1 MMETL
6 NQKAPSLPFDFVSL
20 QLQYLVLHLPET
32 KESFQIN
39 LTIKKV
45 TTLLTAIL
53 KLKLRLISNGYL
65 KKTFGKTPG
74 HGLFVCLLARLIL
87 FEVYHLQEKLVRL
100 KFLRQDYYLS
110 GSGYCKTETTMKKIT
125 SLFKGAQKRLV
136 HSNAIQSK

>member
-1 MMETL
+1 METL

-45 TTLLTAIL
+45 TTLSTAIL

-74 HGLFVCLLARLIL
+74 HALFVCLLARLIL
-87 FEVYHLQEKLVRL
+87 FELYPLQEKLVRL
-100 KFLRQDYYLS
+100 IRQDYYLD

>member
-1 MMETL
+1 METL

-65 KKTFGKTPG
+65 KKTFGKLQDMLC
-74 HGLFVCLLARLIL
+74 LFVCYFLNCIL
-87 FEVYHLQEKLVRL
+87 Y
-100 KFLRQDYYLS
+100 
-110 GSGYCKTETTMKKIT
+110 KKNWC
-125 SLFKGAQKRLV
+125 V
-136 HSNAIQSK
+136 

>member
-65 KKTFGKTPG
+65 KQTFGKTPG
-74 HGLFVCLLARLIL
+74 HALFVCLLARLIL
-87 FEVYHLQEKLVRL
+87 YPLQEKLVRL
-100 KFLRQDYYLS
+100 KFLRQDYYLD

>member
-65 KKTFGKTPG
+65 KQTFGKTPG
-74 HGLFVCLLARLIL
+74 HALFVCLFVSSFDTVSFTRKIGAFEISTAGLLFGWFWIL
-87 FEVYHLQEKLVRL
+87 
-100 KFLRQDYYLS
+100 
-110 GSGYCKTETTMKKIT
+110 
-125 SLFKGAQKRLV
+125 
-136 HSNAIQSK
+136 

>member
-1 MMETL
+1 METL

-74 HGLFVCLLARLIL
+74 HALFVCLLARLIL
-87 FEVYHLQEKLVRL
+87 FELYPLQEKLARL
-100 KFLRQDYYLS
+100 IRQDYYLD

-136 HSNAIQSK
+136 YSNAIQSK

>member
-1 MMETL
+1 METL

-74 HGLFVCLLARLIL
+74 HALFVCLLARLIL
-87 FEVYHLQEKLVRL
+87 FEPYPLQEKLVRL
-100 KFLRQDYYLS
+100 KFLRQDYYWMVLDIV
-110 GSGYCKTETTMKKIT
+110 K
-125 SLFKGAQKRLV
+125 LKRP
-136 HSNAIQSK
+136 

>member
-1 MMETL
+1 METL

-74 HGLFVCLLARLIL
+74 HALFVCLLARLIL
-87 FEVYHLQEKLVRL
+87 FELYPLQEKLVRL
-100 KFLRQDYYLS
+100 IRQDYYLD

>member
-1 MMETL
+1 METL

-74 HGLFVCLLARLIL
+74 HALFVCLLL
-87 FEVYHLQEKLVRL
+87 FELYPLQEKLVRL
-100 KFLRQDYYLS
+100 KFLRQDYYLD

-136 HSNAIQSK
+136 YSNAIQSK

>member
-53 KLKLRLISNGYL
+53 KLKLRLISKGYL

-74 HGLFVCLLARLIL
+74 HALFVCLLVRLIL
-87 FEVYHLQEKLVRL
+87 FELYPLQEKLVRL
-100 KFLRQDYYLS
+100 IRQDYYLD

>member
-74 HGLFVCLLARLIL
+74 HALFVCLLARLIL
-87 FEVYHLQEKLVRL
+87 FELYPLQEKLVRL
-100 KFLRQDYYLS
+100 IRQDYYLD

-125 SLFKGAQKRLV
+125 SLFKGVQKRLV

>member
-1 MMETL
+1 METL

-45 TTLLTAIL
+45 TTLSTAIL

-74 HGLFVCLLARLIL
+74 NALFVCLLL
-87 FEVYHLQEKLVRL
+87 FELYPLQEKLVRL
-100 KFLRQDYYLS
+100 KFLRQDYYLD

-136 HSNAIQSK
+136 YSNAIQSK

>member
-1 MMETL
+1 MRLIPLLQLTIMI
-6 NQKAPSLPFDFVSL
+6 NYDGNSQSKSASLPFDFVSL

-45 TTLLTAIL
+45 TTLSTAIL

-74 HGLFVCLLARLIL
+74 HALFVCL
-87 FEVYHLQEKLVRL
+87 FVSS
-100 KFLRQDYYLS
+100 FD
-110 GSGYCKTETTMKKIT
+110 T
-125 SLFKGAQKRLV
+125 F
-136 HSNAIQSK
+136 

>member
-1 MMETL
+1 METL

-74 HGLFVCLLARLIL
+74 HALFVCLLARLIL
-87 FEVYHLQEKLVRL
+87 FELYPLQEKLARL
-100 KFLRQDYYLS
+100 IRQDYYLD

>member
-74 HGLFVCLLARLIL
+74 HALFVCLLARLIL
-87 FEVYHLQEKLVRL
+87 FELYPLQEKLVRL
-100 KFLRQDYYLS
+100 KFLRQDYYLD